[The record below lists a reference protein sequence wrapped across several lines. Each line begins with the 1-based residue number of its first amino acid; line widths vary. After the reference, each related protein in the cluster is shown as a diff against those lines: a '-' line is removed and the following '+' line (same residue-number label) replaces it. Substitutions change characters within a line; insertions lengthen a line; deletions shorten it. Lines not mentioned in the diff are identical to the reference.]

1 MSGFEV
7 VGVVL
12 GVLPL
17 AIEALKTYKSTLSSM
32 KNVERSL
39 KALIQD
45 LETEQVRLRT
55 TCEVLLEGIV
65 PLSMIDTLLE
75 KPFGPQWE
83 PYDHQLRLRLWTSS
97 GKFEEQVAEMQNAAE
112 ELKNNLSI
120 QAAGKGKILTDRV
133 TILQELKRGTSFTLK
148 RKDYENIISRI
159 KTGNA
164 ALHELAGQNCRLEPN
179 RRRRSQARVINLIR
193 GLSQSIFNALQNAT
207 TCCCAKSHRICLELV
222 HRKAVLVP
230 NDVEEKIARNFN
242 FHAVLGSF
250 GGSIPSQ
257 NSETGEMAL
266 SDPPARWACFSIQLE
281 EPDHEPATAPVSL
294 APTLNDQKPKRMV
307 RWPASLRPS
316 TEGKASATKTLV
328 EVSKSSALHPELAT
342 KYELPRVSNLCQVI
356 PRWRKG
362 PAVSCYGYVADIHR
376 KFGLYPQENQLES
389 HTTITLRQLLEGH
402 LSDSQVGYIGKLEIA
417 LAISTSILHLYNT
430 AWLTKMI
437 TLDDVLF
444 FRGKE
449 DVSLSNVQSLSQ
461 PFVAKSI
468 SEANQSHVGQSQQD
482 TFTQQR
488 PINLMVLSLG
498 VLLIQ
503 VIIGKAIETLDMA
516 ECMDLDAILAMNQA
530 GKSFNG
536 QILES
541 GGMNYT
547 TVVDWCLNTV
557 FSTGGLENEN
567 VSQNFYVEVVAR
579 LEEDVKILTAS

>member
-17 AIEALKTYKSTLSSM
+17 AIEALKAYKSTLSSM
-32 KNVERSL
+32 RNVERSL

-75 KPFGPQWE
+75 TPFGPQWE

-97 GKFEEQVAEMQNAAE
+97 GKFEEQATEMQKAAE
-112 ELKNNLSI
+112 ELKNNLCI
-120 QAAGKGKILTDRV
+120 QAAGKGTILTDRV
-133 TILQELKRGTSFTLK
+133 TLLRELKRGTSFTLK

-164 ALHELAGQNCRLEPN
+164 VLHELAGQNCRLEPN

-193 GLSQSIFNALQNAT
+193 GLSQSIFNALRNAT
-207 TCCCAKSHRICLELV
+207 TCCCAKPHRVCLEL
-222 HRKAVLVP
+222 
-230 NDVEEKIARNFN
+230 
-242 FHAVLGSF
+242 S
-250 GGSIPSQ
+250 
-257 NSETGEMAL
+257 
-266 SDPPARWACFSIQLE
+266 
-281 EPDHEPATAPVSL
+281 
-294 APTLNDQKPKRMV
+294 KRMV
-307 RWPASLRPS
+307 RWPASLSKRPS

-328 EVSKSSALHPELAT
+328 EVSKSLVLHPELAT
-342 KYELPRVSNLCQVI
+342 KYVLPRVSNLCQVI

-362 PAVSCYGYVADIHR
+362 PAVSCYGYVTDTHR
-376 KFGLYPQENQLES
+376 KFGLYPQENQLEPG
-389 HTTITLRQLLEGH
+389 TTVTLRQLLEGNM
-402 LSDSQVGYIGKLEIA
+402 SESQVGYVRKLKIA

-449 DVSLSNVQSLSQ
+449 DVILSNVHSLSR
-461 PFVAKSI
+461 PFVAKNI
-468 SEANQSHVGQSQQD
+468 SEAKQSHVGQSQQD

-503 VIIGKAIETLDMA
+503 VIIGKAIETLDMT
-516 ECMDLDAILAMNQA
+516 ECMDLDAILATNQA

-541 GGMNYT
+541 GGINYT

>member
-1 MSGFEV
+1 MR
-7 VGVVL
+7 
-12 GVLPL
+12 
-17 AIEALKTYKSTLSSM
+17 
-32 KNVERSL
+32 NVERSL

-75 KPFGPQWE
+75 TPFGPQWE

-97 GKFEEQVAEMQNAAE
+97 GKFEEQATEMQKAAE
-112 ELKNNLSI
+112 ELKNNLCI
-120 QAAGKGKILTDRV
+120 QAAGKGTILTDRV
-133 TILQELKRGTSFTLK
+133 TLLRELKRGTSFTLK

-164 ALHELAGQNCRLEPN
+164 VLHELAGQNCRLEPN

-193 GLSQSIFNALQNAT
+193 GLSQSIFNALRNAT
-207 TCCCAKSHRICLELV
+207 TCCCAKPHRVCLELV
-222 HRKAVLVP
+222 HRNAVLVP
-230 NDVEEKIARNFN
+230 NDVEEQIARNFN

-257 NSETGEMAL
+257 NNETGIEMVL
-266 SDPPARWACFSIQLE
+266 LDPPARWECFSIQLE
-281 EPDHEPATAPVSL
+281 EPDHEPATTPVLL
-294 APTLNDQKPKRMV
+294 APIPNDQKSKRMV
-307 RWPASLRPS
+307 RWPASLSKRPS

-328 EVSKSSALHPELAT
+328 EVSKSLVLHPELAT
-342 KYELPRVSNLCQVI
+342 KYVLPRVSNLCQVI

-362 PAVSCYGYVADIHR
+362 PAVSCYGYVTDTHR
-376 KFGLYPQENQLES
+376 KFGLYPQENQLEPG
-389 HTTITLRQLLEGH
+389 TTVTLRQLLEGNM
-402 LSDSQVGYIGKLEIA
+402 SESQVGYVRKLKIA

-449 DVSLSNVQSLSQ
+449 DVILSNVHSLSR
-461 PFVAKSI
+461 PFVAKNI
-468 SEANQSHVGQSQQD
+468 SEAKQSHVGQSQQD

-503 VIIGKAIETLDMA
+503 VIIGKAIETLDMT
-516 ECMDLDAILAMNQA
+516 ECMDLDAILATNQA

-541 GGMNYT
+541 GGINYT